1 MPLLVTEA
9 AKLSDRTLERGVIEE
24 IIDREAL
31 FALLPFVKSAGKT
44 YDYVR
49 EATLSEGTF
58 LDPYEAVPEGAA
70 TFSEVSTK
78 LKIMAGDVDLDK
90 FLISTQSDVNSQL
103 AIQLASKAKG
113 MVRKF
118 KRTLAIG
125 DAGANPKEF
134 DGIKTLTPVGQT
146 LAAGANGAALT
157 LDMLDQL
164 KDMVKN
170 GSDVLMMRQGTWRA
184 VRALIRAFGGNTGD
198 MVTIKDFG
206 ASIAYDGIPV
216 IINDFLP
223 GDEVQGG
230 SSATCSIYAMR
241 LNETDGMHGLYGGDS
256 AGVVVEDIG
265 TIQNKDAVRWRMK
278 WYCGSALKSTNSLA
292 RLKGITN
299 L

>member
-31 FALLPFVKSAGKT
+31 FALMPFVKSAGKT

-58 LDPYEAVPEGAA
+58 LDPYEAVPEAAA
-70 TFSEVSTK
+70 TFTEVSTK

-118 KRTLAIG
+118 KRTLVIG
-125 DAGANPKEF
+125 DSVGNPKEF
-134 DGIKTLTPVGQT
+134 DGIKTLTPVAQT
-146 LAAGANGAALT
+146 MAAGANGAALT

-170 GSDVLMMRQGTWRA
+170 GADILMMRQGTWRA
-184 VRALIRAFGGNTGD
+184 IRGLLRSFAGNDATMITIPNFGT
-198 MVTIKDFG
+198 
-206 ASIAYDGIPV
+206 SIAYDGVPV

-223 GDEVQGG
+223 ADETQG
-230 SSATCSIYAMR
+230 SSDVTCSIYAVR
-241 LNETDGMHGLYGGDS
+241 LNETDGMHGLYGGES